1 MKLTKQAIGE
11 IQAEN
16 KEVVVWDDSLPGFG
30 LRVKPSGAKAFIL
43 QYRNRHGRSKRLTLG
58 RVGQITLDQARRE
71 AGKLKGSVS
80 LGDDPV
86 DQRQKARAGDTL
98 RDLAER
104 YMTEHCQGRC
114 KDSTLAAHQW
124 LLDKFILP
132 RFGAHKVTELTPA
145 DIARFHQSL
154 RETPYNANRCLG
166 LLKAMLNKAEQWGEI
181 QPHANPASLIKPFQE
196 RKRQRFL
203 TPEEFRRLFA
213 SLDELER
220 YGIVGTYPA
229 AAIRLLC
236 LTGCRLNEILQ
247 LQWSAVDL
255 PNRRLMLEQ
264 HKTDKKGAKAVPLNS
279 EAAEIMSTL
288 AKIDGNLYVIVGRD
302 GTGHLVNLQKPWKR
316 LCKAANL
323 ENMRIHDLRHSF
335 ASTAASA
342 GVPLQVL
349 GGILGH
355 SSPQTTARYA
365 HLWQDPV
372 RNAAELVGS
381 KISEARQGGNK

>member
-11 IQAEN
+11 IKAEN

-114 KDSTLAAHQW
+114 KDSTLAAHHW

-181 QPHANPASLIKPFQE
+181 QPHTNPASLIKPFQE

-203 TPEEFRRLFA
+203 TPEEFRRLFE

-220 YGIVGTYPA
+220 HGIVGTYPA
-229 AAIRLLC
+229 TAIRLLC

-247 LQWSAVDL
+247 LQWSSVDI

-264 HKTDKKGAKAVPLNS
+264 HKTDKKGARAVPLNS
-279 EAAEIMSTL
+279 EAADILSRL
-288 AKIDGNLYVIVGRD
+288 PKFDGNPYVIVGRD
-302 GTGHLVNLQKPWKR
+302 GTAHLVNLQKPWKR
-316 LCKAANL
+316 LCKAADL

-381 KISEARQGGNK
+381 KITEARQGGNK